1 MRKLLNESE
10 ESEEIVQ
17 AAILMLPTV
26 LMAILF
32 KKVPL
37 TLSHHK
43 KVEYFKQGF
52 YRRWKHQEN
61 LKISRHV

>member
-52 YRRWKHQEN
+52 YRG
-61 LKISRHV
+61 